1 MNGGLILHVAVGGTY
16 RHAGEVQH
24 VQHVAVAEL
33 VRQREGEEVVIPY
46 RALGLQR
53 VERHARAA
61 HGLLHVRP
69 RRINALGHAVL
80 ALVEQ
85 VVDNGE
91 REVAHP
97 DLVRVRERNRERHV
111 AAGVV
116 LHHRVQLAAR
126 VAGGLA
132 DLRQYLFQLL
142 SHEFGGYH
150 VRHNL
155 CLGHAW
161 YALSAHREYTTAL
174 GAGQALRSR
183 VCVRLFNEILYVN
196 TGGVIMLDEATQQR
210 FDQIRDRL
218 RQGPLS
224 ESEQAELDGIVRQI
238 EEAEAVYLRPANE
251 RMRAETKQ
259 LEEQNR
265 VLLDIVRRKKRLANN
280 LERYL
285 ESVRAKQDALNVES
299 T

>member
-1 MNGGLILHVAVGGTY
+1 
-16 RHAGEVQH
+16 
-24 VQHVAVAEL
+24 
-33 VRQREGEEVVIPY
+33 
-46 RALGLQR
+46 
-53 VERHARAA
+53 
-61 HGLLHVRP
+61 
-69 RRINALGHAVL
+69 
-80 ALVEQ
+80 
-85 VVDNGE
+85 
-91 REVAHP
+91 
-97 DLVRVRERNRERHV
+97 
-111 AAGVV
+111 
-116 LHHRVQLAAR
+116 
-126 VAGGLA
+126 
-132 DLRQYLFQLL
+132 
-142 SHEFGGYH
+142 
-150 VRHNL
+150 
-155 CLGHAW
+155 
-161 YALSAHREYTTAL
+161 
-174 GAGQALRSR
+174 
-183 VCVRLFNEILYVN
+183 
-196 TGGVIMLDEATQQR
+196 MLDEATQQR